1 MQAVNHPDGNPGEQL
16 ASPVLFDGLAARH
29 HYKCAAYGYHTHMNV
44 SSKPE
49 RTRLSAEDWELAA
62 LHLIAE
68 QGVGALAVEAL
79 ARQLGVTKG
88 SFYWHFRTREALLNA
103 ALERWEQ
110 YGEREIIS
118 EIEQIADPR
127 KRLPEL
133 FRRVAHELQPHRV
146 YAALLKALDHPQVVP
161 VMARVSQ
168 RRMEF
173 LDHCLPRGRPAAAGG
188 IEPGAA
194 DLRRLRRFPAAELHA
209 RAAADQ
215 PRGIRGLRGAHDRD
229 PDSGLIRT
237 GQPHKPRT
245 APHGAVFVASCL
257 AIPVHANYRFA
268 SIFQQDLRGTRW
280 PASWKRSSTG

>member
-1 MQAVNHPDGNPGEQL
+1 MGCGARCRQYAPL
-16 ASPVLFDGLAARH
+16 SRFTASEKYLESGDFSVDWVPWQ
-29 HYKCAAYGYHTHMNV
+29 YKPAAYGYHAPMNV
-44 SSKPE
+44 AAKTE

-110 YGEREIIS
+110 YGEREVINQ
-118 EIEQIADPR
+118 IEQIADPR
-127 KRLPEL
+127 ERLPEL

-173 LDHCLPRGRPAAAGG
+173 LTTAYSQVGLKPAEALNRARLTYAAYVGFLQLNFTLGLPRINHEEFDAYVEHMIATL
-188 IEPGAA
+188 I
-194 DLRRLRRFPAAELHA
+194 
-209 RAAADQ
+209 
-215 PRGIRGLRGAHDRD
+215 
-229 PDSGLIRT
+229 PD
-237 GQPHKPRT
+237 
-245 APHGAVFVASCL
+245 
-257 AIPVHANYRFA
+257 
-268 SIFQQDLRGTRW
+268 
-280 PASWKRSSTG
+280 

>member
-1 MQAVNHPDGNPGEQL
+1 MAVNRPKRLPHRR
-16 ASPVLFDGLAARH
+16 ASPMFALP
-29 HYKCAAYGYHTHMNV
+29 HYKRPACGYHTAMNA

-62 LHLIAE
+62 LQMIAD

-103 ALERWEQ
+103 AMERWEQ
-110 YGEREIIS
+110 YGEREIIGQ
-118 EIEQIADPR
+118 IEQIADPR
-127 KRLPEL
+127 QRLPEL

-173 LDHCLPRGRPAAAGG
+173 LTTVYREAGLPPTEALNRARLTYAAYVGFLQLNFTLGLPRLSHEEFDAYVEHMIAT
-188 IEPGAA
+188 
-194 DLRRLRRFPAAELHA
+194 L
-209 RAAADQ
+209 
-215 PRGIRGLRGAHDRD
+215 
-229 PDSGLIRT
+229 T
-237 GQPHKPRT
+237 
-245 APHGAVFVASCL
+245 
-257 AIPVHANYRFA
+257 PV
-268 SIFQQDLRGTRW
+268 
-280 PASWKRSSTG
+280 